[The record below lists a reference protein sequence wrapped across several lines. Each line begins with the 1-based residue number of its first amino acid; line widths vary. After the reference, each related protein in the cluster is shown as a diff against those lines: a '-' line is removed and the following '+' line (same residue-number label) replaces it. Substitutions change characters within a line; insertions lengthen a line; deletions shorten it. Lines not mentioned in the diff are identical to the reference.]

1 MSNKFNYYWLLILIP
16 VIFIGWY
23 FVSKKSSEPIRYL
36 EYFEPK
42 NSIKSS
48 SSGHHTIPDFEFINQ
63 DGQKFNKQNVKNKI
77 YVTEY
82 FFTTCKSICPIM
94 NTNLER
100 VYAAF
105 KNREDFLILSH
116 TVEPEI
122 DSVKILKEYS
132 KLHKVTDNRWQ
143 FVTGDKKQLYNM
155 ARKGYLLNDENG
167 NGDEDD
173 FIHTQNFALV
183 DKDFHIRGFYDGTDS
198 KEIDRLIQEIKLLL
212 QEYDYKENNN
222 H

>member
-1 MSNKFNYYWLLILIP
+1 MLNKFNYYWLLILIP

-23 FVSKKSSEPIRYL
+23 FVSKKSGEPIRYL

-42 NSIKSS
+42 NNVKLSNSE
-48 SSGHHTIPDFEFINQ
+48 HHSIPDFEFINQ
-63 DGQKFNKQNVKNKI
+63 DGEKFTKQNVKNKI

-94 NTNLER
+94 NTNLEK
-100 VYAAF
+100 VYAEF

-122 DSVKILKEYS
+122 DSVKILKEYAN
-132 KLHKVTDNRWQ
+132 LHKVTDKRWQ

-155 ARKGYLLNDENG
+155 ARKGYLLNDESG

-198 KEIDRLIQEIKLLL
+198 KEIDRLIQEIKLLM
-212 QEYDYKENNN
+212 QEYDFKENNN
-222 H
+222 R

>member
-1 MSNKFNYYWLLILIP
+1 MPNKFNYYWLLILIP

-23 FVSKKSSEPIRYL
+23 FISKKSGEPIRYL

-42 NSIKSS
+42 NTLTSNN
-48 SSGHHTIPDFEFINQ
+48 GEHHTIPDFEFINQ
-63 DGQKFNKQNVKNKI
+63 DGETFTKQNVKNKI

-94 NTNLER
+94 NTNLEK
-100 VYAAF
+100 VYSEF

-122 DSVKILKEYS
+122 DSVKILKEYAN
-132 KLHKVTDNRWQ
+132 LHKVTDKRWQ

-167 NGDEDD
+167 SGDEDD
-173 FIHTQNFALV
+173 FIHTQNFALI

-198 KEIDRLIQEIKLLL
+198 KEIDRLIQEVKLLM
-212 QEYDYKENNN
+212 QEYEYKDKSNR
-222 H
+222 

>member
-16 VIFIGWY
+16 VIFIGLY
-23 FVSKKSSEPIRYL
+23 FISKKSGEPIRYL

-42 NSIKSS
+42 NTVKQNN
-48 SSGHHTIPDFEFINQ
+48 SGHHTVPDFDFINQ
-63 DGQKFNKQNVKNKI
+63 DGETFTKRNVKNKI

-100 VYAAF
+100 VYAEF
-105 KNREDFLILSH
+105 KNRNDFLILSH

-122 DSVKILKEYS
+122 DSVKILKEYA

-143 FVTGDKKQLYNM
+143 FVTGDKKQLYAM

-173 FIHTQNFALV
+173 FIHTQNFALI
-183 DKDFHIRGFYDGTDS
+183 DKDDHIRGFYDGTDS